1 MKDNEKDAPLHKLFE
16 LGPKYKAWRETNNLS
31 LEQVSELSG
40 MEIDTLRRVESGE
53 NCTTDELLAYHKFF
67 AAQEPNAIEA
77 FDNFVNE
84 VLTDHGYSIE
94 DFEDEES
101 EEEGE
106 ESPGLQVSI
115 PDLGPKFKEW
125 REASHITLNQTSELT
140 GMEIDRIVKLE
151 NGEIC
156 LADEMMTYHEFFFK
170 HIPHAKELYTKFSDE
185 LLAKHGYTY
194 DEEGNE
200 YYHGK
205 RDDAK

>member
-1 MKDNEKDAPLHKLFE
+1 MKDDVKDVSICKLFE
-16 LGPKYKAWRETNNLS
+16 LGPKYKAWRESNNLS
-31 LEQVSELSG
+31 LEQVSEFSG
-40 MEIDTLRRVESGE
+40 IEIETLQRVESGE

-67 AAQEPNAIEA
+67 AAQESNAVEA

-84 VLTDHGYSIE
+84 VLADNGYSIE
-94 DFEDEES
+94 DFEE
-101 EEEGE
+101 E

-125 REASHITLNQTSELT
+125 REASHITLEQASQLS
-140 GMEIDRIVKLE
+140 GMEIDSIVKLE

-170 HIPHAKELYTKFSDE
+170 HIPHARKLYMEFGDE
-185 LLAKHGYTY
+185 ILAKHGYTY

>member
-84 VLTDHGYSIE
+84 VLADNGYSIE
-94 DFEDEES
+94 DFEEEES
-101 EEEGE
+101 T
-106 ESPGLQVSI
+106 GLQVSI

-125 REASHITLNQTSELT
+125 REASHITLEQASQLS
-140 GMEIDRIVKLE
+140 GMEIDSIVKLE

-170 HIPHAKELYTKFSDE
+170 HIPHARKLYMEFGDE
-185 LLAKHGYTY
+185 ILAKHGYTY

-200 YYHGK
+200 HYHGK

>member
-1 MKDNEKDAPLHKLFE
+1 MKDDVKDVSIYKLFE
-16 LGPKYKAWRETNNLS
+16 LGPKYKAWRESNNLS
-31 LEQVSELSG
+31 LEQVSEFSG
-40 MEIDTLRRVESGE
+40 IEIETLQRVESGE

-67 AAQEPNAIEA
+67 AAQESNAIEA

-84 VLTDHGYSIE
+84 VLADNGYSIE

-101 EEEGE
+101 EE

-125 REASHITLNQTSELT
+125 REASHITLEQASQLS
-140 GMEIDRIVKLE
+140 GMEIDSIVNLE

-170 HIPHAKELYTKFSDE
+170 HIPHAKELYTEFSDE

>member
-31 LEQVSELSG
+31 LEQVSGLSG
-40 MEIDTLRRVESGE
+40 MEINTLQRVESGE

-67 AAQEPNAIEA
+67 AAQESNAVEA

-84 VLTDHGYSIE
+84 VLADNGYSIE
-94 DFEDEES
+94 DFEE
-101 EEEGE
+101 E

-125 REASHITLNQTSELT
+125 REASHITLEQASQLS
-140 GMEIDRIVKLE
+140 GMEIDSIVKLE

-170 HIPHAKELYTKFSDE
+170 HIPHARKLYMEFGDE
-185 LLAKHGYTY
+185 ILAKHGYTY

>member
-1 MKDNEKDAPLHKLFE
+1 MKDDVKDVSICKLFE
-16 LGPKYKAWRETNNLS
+16 LGPKYKAWRESNNLS
-31 LEQVSELSG
+31 LEQVSEFSG
-40 MEIDTLRRVESGE
+40 IEIETLQRVESGE

-84 VLTDHGYSIE
+84 VLADNGYSIE

-101 EEEGE
+101 EE

-125 REASHITLNQTSELT
+125 REASHITLEQASQLS

-200 YYHGK
+200 YYQEPSQS
-205 RDDAK
+205 

>member
-1 MKDNEKDAPLHKLFE
+1 MKDDVKDVSICKLFE
-16 LGPKYKAWRETNNLS
+16 LGPKYKAWRESNNLS
-31 LEQVSELSG
+31 LEQVSEFSG
-40 MEIDTLRRVESGE
+40 IEIETLQRVESGE

-84 VLTDHGYSIE
+84 VLADNGYSIE

-101 EEEGE
+101 EE

-125 REASHITLNQTSELT
+125 REASHITLEQASQLS
-140 GMEIDRIVKLE
+140 GMEIDSIVNLE

-170 HIPHAKELYTKFSDE
+170 YIPHAKELYTKFSDE

-205 RDDAK
+205 RNDAN

>member
-1 MKDNEKDAPLHKLFE
+1 MKDDVKDVSICKLFE
-16 LGPKYKAWRETNNLS
+16 LGPKYKAWRESNNLS
-31 LEQVSELSG
+31 LEQVSEFSG
-40 MEIDTLRRVESGE
+40 IEIETLQRVESGE

-84 VLTDHGYSIE
+84 VLADNGYSIE

-101 EEEGE
+101 EE

-125 REASHITLNQTSELT
+125 REASHITLEQASQLS
-140 GMEIDRIVKLE
+140 GMEIDSIVNLE

-170 HIPHAKELYTKFSDE
+170 HIPMS
-185 LLAKHGYTY
+185 LANWILQTGEMLSVENFHLQQTSISMVS
-194 DEEGNE
+194 NLPI
-200 YYHGK
+200 HILIP
-205 RDDAK
+205 

>member
-1 MKDNEKDAPLHKLFE
+1 MKDNEKDTPLQKLFE

-31 LEQVSELSG
+31 LEQVSGLSG
-40 MEIDTLRRVESGE
+40 MEIDTLQRVESGE

-67 AAQEPNAIEA
+67 AAQESNAIEA

-84 VLTDHGYSIE
+84 VLADNGYSIE
-94 DFEDEES
+94 DFEEEES
-101 EEEGE
+101 T
-106 ESPGLQVSI
+106 GLQVSI

-125 REASHITLNQTSELT
+125 REASHITLEQASQLS
-140 GMEIDRIVKLE
+140 GMEIDSIVKLE

-170 HIPHAKELYTKFSDE
+170 HIPHARKLYMEFGDE
-185 LLAKHGYTY
+185 ILAKHGYTY

-205 RDDAK
+205 RNDAN